1 MNQRPQQLQLGNRS
15 RRRPVSTGMK
25 TRSLRLIALGA
36 VLALGVAAASAL
48 AGRSSPAAVATVKA
62 GHSSLGTILTDGR
75 GMTLYLFGKDTRGK
89 SACYGKCAA
98 FWPPLMTSAKPHAG
112 SGARASLIG
121 TTRRTN
127 GKLQVTYAGHPL
139 YFFAEDTGPGQTA
152 GQGINGFGAEWYL
165 LGPNGVKIETKASS
179 GGTTTTTTTSPSYPD
194 PSYP

>member
-1 MNQRPQQLQLGNRS
+1 
-15 RRRPVSTGMK
+15 MK

-36 VLALGVAAASAL
+36 VLTLGVATASAV
-48 AGRSSPAAVATVKA
+48 AGRSGPAAVATLKA
-62 GHSSLGTILTDGR
+62 RGTALGTILTDGR
-75 GMTLYLFGKDTRGK
+75 GMTLYLFEKDTRRK

-139 YFFAEDTGPGQTA
+139 YFFAEDKKAGDVK
-152 GQGINGFGAEWYL
+152 GQGFVHFGGAWWVVSSV
-165 LGPNGVKIETKASS
+165 GTKVTAK
-179 GGTTTTTTTSPSYPD
+179 P
-194 PSYP
+194 